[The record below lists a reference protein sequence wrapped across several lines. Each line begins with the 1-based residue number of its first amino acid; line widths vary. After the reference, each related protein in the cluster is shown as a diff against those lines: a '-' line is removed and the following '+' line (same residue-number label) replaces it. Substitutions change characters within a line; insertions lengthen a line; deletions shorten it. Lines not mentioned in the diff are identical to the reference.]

1 MPGASVAVKPQ
12 AGILA
17 RPAGREP
24 PRFHSWRFRNEV
36 AFAGCH
42 PGGLCTWLHRAFAQ
56 SATPAPAAAAP
67 AAPAASDKT
76 TLSYAIGYDM
86 ARDLAE
92 RKVDL
97 DVNTLIRGI
106 QEGYAKKP
114 PTMPGDKLAASLSAF
129 QKKMA
134 EQERADF
141 ERVSRENKTKSDAF
155 LTANRAKPG
164 VTALPSG
171 VQYRVIEPGTGAK
184 PTAAS
189 TVAVHLRGSISD
201 RPGIRQHLF
210 RRRTRQPASFKV
222 SEFPLAGLKEAILM
236 MPVGSRWEVYIPADK
251 AYGNDPRS
259 PIGPG
264 QAVVFDIKLVSTK

>member
-1 MPGASVAVKPQ
+1 MKLRL
-12 AGILA
+12 LA
-17 RPAGREP
+17 ATLA
-24 PRFHSWRFRNEV
+24 
-36 AFAGCH
+36 AFALNSGAA
-42 PGGLCTWLHRAFAQ
+42 LAQ
-56 SATPAPAAAAP
+56 TAAPAAAAP
-67 AAPAASDKT
+67 ADKV

-97 DVNTLIRGI
+97 DINTLIRAI
-106 QEGYAKKP
+106 QDGYAKKP
-114 PTMPGDKLAASLSAF
+114 PTMPGDKLAAALSQF

-134 EQERADF
+134 EQERAEF

-155 LTANRAKPG
+155 LAANRGKPG
-164 VTALPSG
+164 VVVLPSG
-171 VQYRVIEPGTGAK
+171 VQYKIIDVGTGPK

-189 TVAVHLRGSISD
+189 TVSVHLRGSIST
-201 RPGIRQHLF
+201 GQEF
-210 RRRTRQPASFKV
+210 ANTYSGANAQPASFKV
-222 SEFPLAGLKEAILM
+222 GDFPLAGVKEALLM

-264 QAVVFDIKLVSTK
+264 QAIVFDIKLVSIK